1 MAYIASKN
9 SKNHIVHTENCSYVA
24 RMNPANRV
32 AYESL
37 NNALQ
42 KGAHWCKKCSLL
54 YCLYQEQ
61 AEEVRAYI
69 CGKDMFVQ
77 LDDVGLRVCT
87 PYGRWYICQM
97 RNNALS
103 LYHGNARR
111 PKIGINTAMKGYH
124 NQKVYGRDICK
135 MLNYIYEHDLYRM
148 AHPVGVKKPKI
159 LRTPRPA
166 SQKGKAYRKKEQK
179 YARAVARSNANKRVQ
194 FLFEKLELQRA

>member
-1 MAYIASKN
+1 
-9 SKNHIVHTENCSYVA
+9 
-24 RMNPANRV
+24 MNPENQV

-61 AEEVRAYI
+61 AEKIQAYI
-69 CGKDMFVQ
+69 RGKDMFVQ

-166 SQKGKAYRKKEQK
+166 GQKGKAYRKKEQK
-179 YARAVARSNANKRVQ
+179 YAKAVARSNANKRVQ
-194 FLFEKLELQRA
+194 FLFEKLELQHA